1 MNAKLQVFRNVARKI
16 LVLLGI
22 IFIAYIGIRYWQ
34 ELSLAFTDFD
44 HSLFVLSVAAGVLG
58 NLGIALLFR
67 SLLAKHNVLIG
78 AWDAAGLFYVS
89 QVTKYV
95 PGKIWGLLYQ
105 ASRVGGLT
113 GSIAV
118 LFSNIEL
125 MAIAVFTNVVIA
137 ISILSARAYP
147 AVSVATIIL
156 GIGITCY
163 AARANPLSFARQ
175 HLDKKFGT
183 ELPDEISGSA
193 TFLFDLVAYWLCSG
207 LFVVANLAL
216 LSAFFDLETVSILY
230 LIAYLL
236 LASAISVL
244 VVVMPAGIGI
254 REVIF
259 LLLAGG
265 STQHYEG
272 LLVTVAIVSRVWQVT
287 MDFSGAALVF
297 VLRRFLG
304 KP

>member
-1 MNAKLQVFRNVARKI
+1 MNAKLQVFRNVASRT

-22 IFIAYIGIRYWQ
+22 IFIAYVGIRYWE
-34 ELSLAFTDFD
+34 ELSLAFIDFD
-44 HSLFVLSVAAGVLG
+44 HALFVLSVAAGVLG

-67 SLLAKHNVLIG
+67 SLLAKHNLTIG
-78 AWDAAGLFYVS
+78 AWDAASLFYVS

-105 ASRVGGLT
+105 ASRVEGLT
-113 GSIAV
+113 GSIAI

-125 MAIAVFTNVVIA
+125 MAIAGFTNVVIA
-137 ISILSARAYP
+137 IAILSARTYP
-147 AVSVATIIL
+147 AVSVVTLFL

-163 AARANPLSFARQ
+163 AARANPLRFARQ
-175 HLDKKFGT
+175 YLDKKFGT
-183 ELPDEISGSA
+183 ALPDEIMASG
-193 TFLFDLVAYWLCSG
+193 TFLFDLFAYWLCSG
-207 LFVVANLAL
+207 LFIVANLAL
-216 LSAFFDLETVSILY
+216 LSAFFDLQTVSILH
-230 LIAYLL
+230 LIAYLQ
-236 LASAISVL
+236 LAWAISVL
-244 VVVMPAGIGI
+244 FVVMPAGIGI

-287 MDFSGAALVF
+287 MDLAGAALVF
-297 VLRRFLG
+297 VLRRFFG
-304 KP
+304 KS